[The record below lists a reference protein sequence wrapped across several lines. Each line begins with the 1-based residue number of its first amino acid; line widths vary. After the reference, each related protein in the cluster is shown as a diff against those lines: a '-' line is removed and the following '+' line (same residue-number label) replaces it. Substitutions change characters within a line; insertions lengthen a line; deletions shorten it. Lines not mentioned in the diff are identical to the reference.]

1 MTAPD
6 RELPDPA
13 AAHPAIGDPATAT
26 NSRVRQVEAIANGT
40 VIDHIPSDMTL
51 KVARLLTSDDDQV
64 FIGMNLRSTRIG
76 RKGVVK
82 ISNRELNAK
91 AASCLALIAP
101 SATLCI
107 IRDYT
112 VIAKHQ
118 VPTPAVFAEVA
129 RCANPN
135 CVTNHERWST
145 RFSVVTAEPL
155 RVRCQYC
162 ERSFAAAD
170 LTLL

>member
-1 MTAPD
+1 MS
-6 RELPDPA
+6 EE
-13 AAHPAIGDPATAT
+13 HQDPATASA
-26 NSRVRQVEAIANGT
+26 SRVRQVEAIANGT

-51 KVARLLTSDDDQV
+51 KVARLLADDGDQV

-82 ISNRELNAK
+82 ISNREISEK

-112 VIAKHQ
+112 VVAKHQ
-118 VPTPAVFAEVA
+118 VPLPQVFEDVA

-135 CVTNHERWST
+135 CVTNHERWRT
-145 RFSVVTAEPL
+145 HFTVVGDSPL
-155 RVRCQYC
+155 RVRCVYC
-162 ERSFAAAD
+162 ERLFNATD
-170 LTLL
+170 LSLL